1 MKSTALFALIGLCA
15 FAQAPA
21 AKPPAAKPPV
31 ARRPM
36 AAAAPAA
43 RPSPSLLN
51 PALAK
56 ATAPPVY
63 KVIFNTSKGDVTFEV
78 HRDWAPNG
86 ADRFYNLV
94 KIGFFD
100 GAPFFR
106 LVPGFVVQWGMNPNP
121 AVNKVWAS
129 ANIKDD
135 VVKESNK
142 TGYLTFAQT
151 SAPNTRSTQLFINFK
166 DNSRLDA
173 MGFAPIGSVVEG
185 MDVVEKFYA
194 GYGEAPDQQSLQNE
208 GKAYFEKNF
217 PQLDIIKTAKI
228 VPGAAV
234 APVPAK
240 PAVVPLKK

>member
-1 MKSTALFALIGLCA
+1 MKSIALFALSGLCA

-21 AKPPAAKPPV
+21 AKPPVKKSV
-31 ARRPM
+31 VG

-43 RPSPSLLN
+43 RANPALLN

-63 KVIFNTSKGDVTFEV
+63 NVVFNTSKGDVTFEV

-121 AVNKVWAS
+121 AVNKVWAN

-135 VVKESNK
+135 GVKESNK
-142 TGYLTFAQT
+142 PGYLTFAQT
-151 SAPNTRSTQLFINFK
+151 SQPNSRSTQLFINFK
-166 DNSRLDA
+166 DNGRLDA
-173 MGFAPIGSVVEG
+173 MGFAPIGKIVDG

-194 GYGEAPDQQSLQNE
+194 GYGEAPDQQALQE
-208 GKAYFEKNF
+208 QGKAYYEKNF
-217 PQLDIIKTAKI
+217 PQLDIIKTAK
-228 VPGAAV
+228 VMPSAA
-234 APVPAK
+234 APAPAPAK
-240 PAVVPLKK
+240 PATAPPKK

>member
-1 MKSTALFALIGLCA
+1 MKFLALCASIGLSA
-15 FAQAPA
+15 LAQAPA
-21 AKPPAAKPPV
+21 AKPPVKRTV
-31 ARRPM
+31 T
-36 AAAAPAA
+36 APAA
-43 RPSPSLLN
+43 RPSPGLLN

-63 KVIFNTSKGDVTFEV
+63 NVVFSTSKGDVTFEV
-78 HRDWAPNG
+78 QRAWAPNG

-121 AVNKVWAS
+121 AVNKVWAN

-135 VVKESNK
+135 AVKESNK
-142 TGYLTFAQT
+142 PGYLTFAQT
-151 SAPNTRSTQLFINFK
+151 SQPNTRSTQLFINFG

-173 MGFAPIGSVVEG
+173 MGFAPIGKVTAG
-185 MDVVEKFYA
+185 MDVVEKFYT
-194 GYGEAPDQQSLQNE
+194 GYGEQPDQQELLDK
-208 GKAYFEKNF
+208 GKAYYEKNF

-228 VPGAAV
+228 MPVAAAPV
-234 APVPAK
+234 AAKPAAVPAK
-240 PAVVPLKK
+240 K